1 MRLGATAVFLVF
13 LQLLALAGAHRQS
26 LDVSSL
32 DGRPVDP
39 FRVAPSTRATVF
51 VFTRIDCP
59 ISNRFAPTI
68 ERLRREFEPR
78 GVRFWLVYVDPAESP
93 AAIRAHLTEYDQHAT
108 ALRDPRHTLVEFSG
122 VTITPEAA
130 VYTSGGDSGPRLVY
144 RGRIDDRYVEFGRAR
159 PQPSTHDLRDALD
172 AVLAGRAVVPQ
183 TTPAV
188 GCIIADLR

>member
-1 MRLGATAVFLVF
+1 MARLSAAALFIGF
-13 LQLLALAGAHRQS
+13 LQLLAVAGADGQS
-26 LDVSSL
+26 LDLLSL
-32 DGRPVDP
+32 DGRRVDP
-39 FRVAPSTRATVF
+39 FHVAAARATVF

-68 ERLRREFEPR
+68 EQLRRVFEPR

-93 AAIRAHLTEYDQHAT
+93 AAIRAHLTEYGQQAT

-130 VYTSGGDSGPRLVY
+130 VYVSGGDKGPRLLY

-159 PQPSTHDLRDALD
+159 PRPSKHDLRESLEAL
-172 AVLAGRAVVPQ
+172 LAGRAVVPQ
-183 TTPAV
+183 TTPAI